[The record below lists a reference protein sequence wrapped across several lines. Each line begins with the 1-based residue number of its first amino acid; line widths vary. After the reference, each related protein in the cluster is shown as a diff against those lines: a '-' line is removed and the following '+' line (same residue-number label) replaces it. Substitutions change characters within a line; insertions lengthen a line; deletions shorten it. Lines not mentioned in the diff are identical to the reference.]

1 MNERSPSIYED
12 GEQTRDLGYV
22 GDIARA
28 CLLAAPSDRLDG
40 LAVNVGT
47 GNPTSVRRLAESLA
61 DLLEKRIE
69 PQVPGAFRPGEM
81 PALTPYISLMAPAC
95 FQPTVALDA
104 GLARSLEWLPHQDSL
119 PAPFPQP
126 PSALPTPPPLPPPR

>member
-28 CLLAAPSDRLDG
+28 CLLAAESDRLDG

-69 PQVPGAFRPGEM
+69 PQVPGAFRPGQM
-81 PALTPYISLMAPAC
+81 RALTPDISLMASAG
-95 FQPTVALDA
+95 FQATRPLGA
-104 GLARSLEWLPHQDSL
+104 GVG
-119 PAPFPQP
+119 
-126 PSALPTPPPLPPPR
+126 